1 MCIDHNSIN
10 IDTGEKY
17 DDGSK
22 NSRFFL
28 VHLKNKIKNLFKKKP
43 ISHCRYNYNTN
54 NDDDNTF
61 QNSLPNHKDVDVSN
75 INNPEYAKTALQAID
90 QVSSELREISLK
102 IHEHPE
108 LAYQEKYAHEL
119 LVTYLKSK
127 GFEVTPNAY
136 GIETAFTAEFQ
147 SKSGK
152 GKTVSF
158 NSEIGHACGH
168 NLIAISGVAAA
179 IGIKSVIEKYEIEG
193 TAGAYDNVD
202 ISLMV
207 HPSVNDAVYM
217 SFLALR
223 PVTVEYFGKNA
234 HASGDPWNGI
244 NALDAIISAYNNISL
259 LRQQILPTDRIHGII
274 KNGGEAPNTTGTK
287 VKTNWKRG
295 VYATRY
301 EYYLTKVFGKKFQ
314 PKHEQLALPSGST
327 DQGNVTYVVPG
338 IHSVYDIHA
347 LPGDFNHTIGF
358 TRAAKTILA
367 HEETIMA
374 SKGITLVGLDFLID
388 DEFSKEV
395 KRDFTENQ

>member
-1 MCIDHNSIN
+1 MCIDHNSLN
-10 IDTGEKY
+10 IDIGEKY

-22 NSRFFL
+22 N
-28 VHLKNKIKNLFKKKP
+28 K
-43 ISHCRYNYNTN
+43 
-54 NDDDNTF
+54 
-61 QNSLPNHKDVDVSN
+61 
-75 INNPEYAKTALQAID
+75 
-90 QVSSELREISLK
+90 
-102 IHEHPE
+102 

-179 IGIKSVIEKYEIEG
+179 I
-193 TAGAYDNVD
+193 AGAYDNVD

-395 KRDFTENQ
+395 KRDFTAVDQK

>member
-10 IDTGEKY
+10 IDIGEKY

-22 NSRFFL
+22 N
-28 VHLKNKIKNLFKKKP
+28 N
-43 ISHCRYNYNTN
+43 
-54 NDDDNTF
+54 
-61 QNSLPNHKDVDVSN
+61 VDVSN

-193 TAGAYDNVD
+193 TVKLLGTPAEEIGSGKLDLIEAGAYDNVD

-207 HPSVNDAVYM
+207 HPSVTDAVYM

-234 HASGDPWNGI
+234 HASGI
-244 NALDAIISAYNNISL
+244 NALDALISAYNNISL
-259 LRQQILPTDRIHGII
+259 LRQQILPTDSDLRSLQPRVQ
-274 KNGGEAPNTTGTK
+274 KCFDAASEATGTK

-338 IHSVYDIHA
+338 IHSMYDIHA

-358 TRAAKTILA
+358 TGAAKTILA

-395 KRDFTENQ
+395 KRAFTENQ

>member
-1 MCIDHNSIN
+1 M
-10 IDTGEKY
+10 
-17 DDGSK
+17 
-22 NSRFFL
+22 SRSR
-28 VHLKNKIKNLFKKKP
+28 ITE
-43 ISHCRYNYNTN
+43 C
-54 NDDDNTF
+54 
-61 QNSLPNHKDVDVSN
+61 DVDVSN

-90 QVSSELREISLK
+90 QISSELREISLK

-108 LAYQEKYAHEL
+108 LGNQEKYAHEL

-127 GFEVTPNAY
+127 GFEVTPSAY

-147 SKSGK
+147 SKVGK
-152 GKTVSF
+152 GKVVSF
-158 NSEIGHACGH
+158 NSGIGHACGH

-207 HPSVNDAVYM
+207 HPGVIDAAFM

-244 NALDAIISAYNNISL
+244 NALDALISAYNNISL
-259 LRQQILPTDRIHGII
+259 LRQQILPTDRNDLRSLQPRIQ
-274 KNGGEAPNTTGTK
+274 KCFDAASEATGTK
-287 VKTNWKRG
+287 VKTNWKKE
-295 VYATRY
+295 VHATRY
-301 EYYLTKVFGKKFQ
+301 EYYLTNVFGKNFR
-314 PKHEQLALPSGST
+314 PKHEQSAFPIGST

-338 IHSVYDIHA
+338 IHPMYDIHT
-347 LPGDFNHTIGF
+347 LPGGNSNHTIGF
-358 TRAAKTILA
+358 TKAAKTILA
-367 HEETIMA
+367 HEETIIA

-388 DEFSKEV
+388 DKFSKEV
-395 KRDFTENQ
+395 KRAFTEN